1 MALIPGVDST
11 LLNRLPKNK
20 NKIFEH
26 PTIKKF
32 AFFSVFFVLFNDNS
46 GTHYVNVAAFGT
58 NKDIYFG

>member
-32 AFFSVFFVLFNDNS
+32 AFFSVFFCTF
-46 GTHYVNVAAFGT
+46 
-58 NKDIYFG
+58 